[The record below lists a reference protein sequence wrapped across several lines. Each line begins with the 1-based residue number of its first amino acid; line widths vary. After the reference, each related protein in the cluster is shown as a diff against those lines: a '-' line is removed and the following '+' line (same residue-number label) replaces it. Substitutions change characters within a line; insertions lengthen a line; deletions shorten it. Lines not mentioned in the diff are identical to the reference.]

1 MELQWPM
8 SVRSIEMAVI
18 YCPPEAVQ
26 IKVGQVWSHSH
37 CMWLWMEDPPGWW
50 LKAEPCNRVV
60 PQWQPVFYQ
69 GGTERRPVGF
79 WGWVSSH
86 KGPCQ
91 PLKAISTFLL
101 PSSGQ
106 THRSPAKSCSSHSLY
121 FFQHPK
127 ASSGCSTLHPRGFK
141 SLFKAKKNPEIWLI
155 LNIYIFAIMILAFLG
170 QCQSILGK
178 VADQFP

>member
-1 MELQWPM
+1 MFGPLKWQL
-8 SVRSIEMAVI
+8 SIVHLRQFRLKSAKSGVTVTA
-18 YCPPEAVQ
+18 CGCGWKTPT
-26 IKVGQVWSHSH
+26 
-37 CMWLWMEDPPGWW
+37 GWW

-121 FFQHPK
+121 FFQHLK

-141 SLFKAKKNPEIWLI
+141 SLFKAKKKNQK
-155 LNIYIFAIMILAFLG
+155 F
-170 QCQSILGK
+170 
-178 VADQFP
+178 D